1 MHGAKL
7 TEGNKAEKRFLFA
20 KFLMN
25 VNSSWGGK
33 KINQHLTPPEK
44 QSFRI
49 IKKARSSHCRHEIS
63 ATGLIFSLD
72 FIVVDTSFS

>member
-7 TEGNKAEKRFLFA
+7 TEGNKAEKRFLLA

-33 KINQHLTPPEK
+33 KINQLLAPPEK

-49 IKKARSSHCRHEIS
+49 IKKARSRYWQEIS
-63 ATGLIFSLD
+63 ATGLIFSVD
-72 FIVVDTSFS
+72 FIVADTSFS

>member
-7 TEGNKAEKRFLFA
+7 TEGNKAEKRFLLA

-33 KINQHLTPPEK
+33 KINQLLAPPEK

-49 IKKARSSHCRHEIS
+49 IKKARSRY
-63 ATGLIFSLD
+63 
-72 FIVVDTSFS
+72 

>member
-1 MHGAKL
+1 MHGAKV
-7 TEGNKAEKRFLFA
+7 TEGNKAEKRFLLA

-33 KINQHLTPPEK
+33 TFNQPPTPPEK

-49 IKKARSSHCRHEIS
+49 IKKARSRY
-63 ATGLIFSLD
+63 
-72 FIVVDTSFS
+72 